1 MKLLKFFSILFLL
14 IIFLPNKSFA
24 EMPEISAGK
33 THFDIFK
40 GYYVLEDN
48 VNVVMKNHGVTATIT
63 ANSAKVNVMTQK
75 CWANGKVTLTHDDI
89 NFSCDKAYLQ
99 WKTSTA
105 EVVGNVNFKNKK
117 NISVTSDT
125 AVFSWKDKTIDFY
138 GKVKLNAEKTVQFAE
153 GLKLK
158 NKIYAHV
165 QYDVKENKILKLEEK
180 TTDPEIVIPEP
191 DE

>member
-125 AVFSWKDKTIDFY
+125 AVFSWKDKT
-138 GKVKLNAEKTVQFAE
+138 VQFAE